1 MTNGSEAKP
10 THFMGCAQIY
20 HLRWYVRSPRGLADS
35 VATHRAGVK
44 RGNDLSPSV
53 AVPPT
58 LLCTSRKEAIK
69 EPIAAFQEVFRL
81 LPYTLLKGG
90 GAYE

>member
-1 MTNGSEAKP
+1 MPNGSEAKP

-20 HLRWYVRSPRGLADS
+20 HLRWYCALSEGSCRQLCH
-35 VATHRAGVK
+35 HRAGVK

-53 AVPPT
+53 ALPPT
-58 LLCTSRKEAIK
+58 LLYTSRKAAIK
-69 EPIAAFQEVFRL
+69 EQIAAFQEVFRL